1 MPIIM
6 GILLKRPIAAR
17 RDKTLHITSPLVG
30 IYEKIGPNQYSLV
43 KSQPLKQKC
52 SVWNLFKVNIRQCFL
67 LFFLVLLTSGV
78 LIVSF

>member
-30 IYEKIGPNQYSLV
+30 IYEKICPNQYSLA
-43 KSQPLKQKC
+43 KSQQLKQKN
-52 SVWNLFKVNIRQCFL
+52 SV
-67 LFFLVLLTSGV
+67 
-78 LIVSF
+78 